1 MEEIWEQSSLAPEY
15 EVSNWGRLRWTDSKR
30 WASIFMINGYQATNR
45 SIKYT
50 DNATQDKIFI
60 HRLVAYEFVE
70 GYKENYVVNH
80 IDGCKTNNFAYNL
93 EWVDRSVNITD
104 CYNPQK
110 VYTQDIIDNI
120 YADYRA
126 GIKQKELGIKYNINQ
141 AYISQLLY
149 NNLSSKDIEPIRLL
163 YNNKLY
169 SIEELSSIY
178 KVDKKIIEKII

>member
-1 MEEIWEQSSLAPEY
+1 MEEIWKQSSLAPEY
-15 EVSNWGRLRWTDSKR
+15 EVSNWGRLRWADNKR
-30 WASIFMINGYQATNR
+30 WASIFIINGYQATNR
-45 SIKYT
+45 SKKYT
-50 DNATQDKIFI
+50 DSPYPVKIYI

-80 IDGCKTNNFAYNL
+80 IDGCKTNNFVYNL
-93 EWVDRSVNITD
+93 EWVDRSANITD

-178 KVDKKIIEKII
+178 RVDKKIIEKII

>member
-1 MEEIWEQSSLAPEY
+1 MEEIWKQSSLAPEY
-15 EVSNWGRLRWTDSKR
+15 EVSNWGRLRWADNKR
-30 WASIFMINGYQATNR
+30 WASIFIINGYQVTNR
-45 SIKYT
+45 SKKYT
-50 DNATQDKIFI
+50 DSPNPVKIYI

-93 EWVDRSVNITD
+93 EWVDRSANITD

-178 KVDKKIIEKII
+178 RVDKKIIGKII